1 MQELRLK
8 FPLKVLLKIANIPYS
23 SFYYHLKNKDGFLCK
38 HKALVKQ
45 IQEIYHAHRGRYG
58 YRRITLTIN
67 KIRKEKN
74 QKQVNH
80 KTVLK
85 ILKELGLKSF
95 TRLKKYNS
103 YKGVKNKAVD
113 NILNREFQAQAP
125 NEKWA
130 TDVTEFKVNGDKIFL
145 SPIIDL
151 FNGEIIS
158 YSLTKSPSVSAINN
172 MLKKAYK
179 VLSKKDRV
187 ILHSDQ
193 GWQYTMDNYK
203 LALRKNNIIQSM
215 SRKGNCYD
223 NAIIGYSGL
232 ICASDFGVL
241 VPEISVKLCHL

>member
-1 MQELRLK
+1 M
-8 FPLKVLLKIANIPYS
+8 
-23 SFYYHLKNKDGFLCK
+23 
-38 HKALVKQ
+38 
-45 IQEIYHAHRGRYG
+45 
-58 YRRITLTIN
+58 
-67 KIRKEKN
+67 
-74 QKQVNH
+74 
-80 KTVLK
+80 
-85 ILKELGLKSF
+85 
-95 TRLKKYNS
+95 
-103 YKGVKNKAVD
+103 
-113 NILNREFQAQAP
+113 
-125 NEKWA
+125 
-130 TDVTEFKVNGDKIFL
+130 NGDKIFL

-223 NAIIGYSGL
+223 NAIIENF
-232 ICASDFGVL
+232 FGVIKSEL
-241 VPEISVKLCHL
+241 FYVNKFKDIADLESEIHKYIKYYNKERIRLNLNGLTPIEFRKEYLKNII